1 MAKKSKKQLNRFFHP
16 QLANASKTLL
26 ANIRFASVDEKVKTI
41 VITSSMSNEGKTIVA
56 TNLANAIA
64 TSGKRVLIVDCD
76 MRRRCI
82 GRLLDI
88 HPANGIY
95 AVMTGEATLNET
107 IMPTSIPNLYFM
119 DSEPNIPS
127 PPDILS
133 TKRFASLVD
142 KLRDLFDYVIFDT
155 PPVSLFVDAAVL
167 SSLVDGTIV
176 VARQRQT
183 KRSALVKT
191 VQQLRTAQARILGTV
206 VTFCNDDDSNYYYA
220 YYTTDGKRVNK
231 DEATSYS
238 ALPNEISN
246 ASGSPWDQTPAGSH
260 RPAAVRSDAAA
271 NLYAPNAYKSVTT
284 AAPEGKVPRHKNRRP

>member
-1 MAKKSKKQLNRFFHP
+1 MAKKSKKQLNRFVHP
-16 QLANASKTLL
+16 QLSNASKTLL
-26 ANIRFASVDEKVKTI
+26 ANIRFASVDEKVKTL

-191 VQQLRTAQARILGTV
+191 IQQLRTAQARILGTV

-220 YYTTDGKRVNK
+220 YYTVDGKRVNK
-231 DEATSYS
+231 EEATSYS

-246 ASGSPWDQTPAGSH
+246 ASSNPWDPAPAGNH
-260 RPAAVRSDAAA
+260 RPAATRGDGAA
-271 NLYAPNAYKSVTT
+271 NLYAPNAYKSV
-284 AAPEGKVPRHKNRRP
+284 AATEGKVPRHKNRRP